1 MINNFFTLALVL
13 NKFSQNHIEN
23 LLTQIQKT
31 TVKKN
36 CEVVFLLNTEDNVDF
51 QLFSQYI
58 KKYDIK
64 NFLIVNVFNK
74 LDKSDAD
81 WLVLS
86 NSIGEYV
93 YLIDEDVLNLN
104 DISEDIFNSKKTD
117 FKVFGVKNKIKQT
130 FPLKVFYFLFKLL
143 SRRGSQVAQLQS
155 YAKNIKLISRNL
167 INEFSNSVNPSLYL
181 QNEMLGFEESEIQ
194 KINLN
199 IKKQRIYLR
208 DNFFHALSF
217 SMFNSF
223 RPLRFVSLVSIFLS
237 FICLIYGVWV
247 LSVYLQSDFT
257 EGWVSTNFI
266 FIVSFFMIS
275 NMLFF
280 LSEYFIIQFKSNQIN
295 FDIKK
300 EKSTR
305 EILANS
311 DLNVMKIVSDSDFEK
326 KL

>member
-117 FKVFGVKNKIKQT
+117 FKVFGVKNKI
-130 FPLKVFYFLFKLL
+130 YNYRH
-143 SRRGSQVAQLQS
+143 S
-155 YAKNIKLISRNL
+155 IS
-167 INEFSNSVNPSLYL
+167 
-181 QNEMLGFEESEIQ
+181 
-194 KINLN
+194 
-199 IKKQRIYLR
+199 KKYI
-208 DNFFHALSF
+208 
-217 SMFNSF
+217 
-223 RPLRFVSLVSIFLS
+223 
-237 FICLIYGVWV
+237 
-247 LSVYLQSDFT
+247 
-257 EGWVSTNFI
+257 
-266 FIVSFFMIS
+266 
-275 NMLFF
+275 
-280 LSEYFIIQFKSNQIN
+280 
-295 FDIKK
+295 
-300 EKSTR
+300 
-305 EILANS
+305 
-311 DLNVMKIVSDSDFEK
+311 
-326 KL
+326 